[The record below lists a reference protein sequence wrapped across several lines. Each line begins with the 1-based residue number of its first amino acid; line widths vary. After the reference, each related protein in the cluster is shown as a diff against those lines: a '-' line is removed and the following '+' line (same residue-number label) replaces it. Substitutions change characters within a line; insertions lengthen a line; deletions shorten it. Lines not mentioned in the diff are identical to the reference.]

1 MADNQRKCL
10 CFRVTK
16 VTPWDGGGTENI
28 QTSANEA
35 AVKLEIRIASF
46 IIPRHGSHKVAPQV
60 YLYYWYLFHC
70 LIFLCSYAFYL
81 LALHLQQFH
90 W

>member
-1 MADNQRKCL
+1 MCAMWFLN
-10 CFRVTK
+10 
-16 VTPWDGGGTENI
+16 
-28 QTSANEA
+28 SA
-35 AVKLEIRIASF
+35 LASF

-70 LIFLCSYAFYL
+70 LILLCSYAFYL

-90 W
+90 WRWLLLWHKQV